1 MVDLAEIVRGEGAR
15 FLSTHRVTRDQY
27 KALSDIAGCQTELLG
42 TVLEKCQRCCLEYL
56 LFRSCRNRSCPR
68 CQGQVRANWF
78 DARTKDILP
87 VPYVHAV
94 FNAPREL
101 HKLARYRP
109 KPVYDALIRAAG
121 QAVIDV
127 GRKDL
132 KVRLGCQAQ
141 FHTWTQD
148 LARHL
153 HTHCVVPC
161 GGFSED
167 GTIWVSFQPEK
178 LSVGALSRRFRLLAC
193 RALREAARA
202 GEFEGLPGVVSVEQI
217 LARVRARD
225 WKVYAKPP
233 FGGPEQLLAYLARY
247 INRVAITNDRIES
260 YEDHQVTLRMRGD
273 GDGDHVGT
281 QIFDGQQF
289 LQRIVMHVPPKG
301 FVRTRA
307 FGFLAN
313 RNRKANLERARQF
326 IGQTDTPTP
335 EREPVQ
341 RQPLRLC
348 PPCWAAMRGGGS
360 PQRPQ
365 QMRLAPTLP
374 LVLRPPPTHP
384 VAA

>member
-15 FLSTHRVTRDQY
+15 FLSTHHLTVDQY
-27 KALSDIAGCQTELLG
+27 KALVDIAGCQTELLG
-42 TVLEKCQRCCLEYL
+42 SVVETCQQCCLEYL

-78 DARTKDILP
+78 AARAADILP
-87 VPYVHAV
+87 VPYLHAV

-109 KPVYDALIRAAG
+109 KLVYDALIRAAG

-127 GRKDL
+127 GRTEL
-132 KVRLGCQAQ
+132 NARLGSQAQ

-167 GTIWVSFQPEK
+167 GTRWIRFEPEQ
-178 LSVGALSRRFRLLAC
+178 LPVRALSRRFRLLAC
-193 RALREAARA
+193 RAIRQAARE
-202 GEFEGLPGVVSVEQI
+202 GEFDGLAATVSVEQI
-217 LARVRARD
+217 LARVMDRE

-260 YEDHQVTLRMRGD
+260 YEDHQVTLRCRDSGD
-273 GDGDHVGT
+273 GGHVGT
-281 QIFDGQQF
+281 RIFDGQQF
-289 LQRIVMHVPPKG
+289 LQRMVMHVPPRG
-301 FVRTRA
+301 FVRTRT
-307 FGFLAN
+307 FGFLSN
-313 RNRKANLERARQF
+313 RNRKSNLERARQL
-326 IGQTDTPTP
+326 IGQTGTLPAG
-335 EREPVQ
+335 EPVQ
-341 RQPLRLC
+341 AQPLRLC
-348 PPCWAAMRGGGS
+348 PQCWAARRDSGT

-365 QMRLAPTLP
+365 QMPLASTLP
-374 LVLRPPPTHP
+374 LLLRPPPIRP